1 MIGMHTKK
9 IIPVGI
15 DSFEDIIDGNYYYVD
30 KTGFAKDIIDKSA
43 KVTLITRPRRFGKT
57 INMLMLKSFFEIS
70 QDSKRNF
77 FEQLSI
83 GQHAY
88 CMEQQGTYPVIFFTF
103 GSVKEKT
110 QEKCLNTIEG
120 LVVEEFRRHA
130 YLLNSANLTAAEKD
144 DCDKIIHRTASSDL
158 YSNAIKHLSNY
169 LYRHHGVKPIVLI
182 DEYDAPLLE
191 AYTSKNQD
199 YYNAVIGFMRT
210 FLTSGLKT
218 NPAFHKAVITGVTRI
233 AKESLFSGF
242 NNASTHPVTDTFYAP
257 WFGFTQQEVTALVE
271 YYQPPV
277 TLEQISHWYDGYTFG
292 KSIHMYNPWSIL
304 NMLFK
309 NGNLD
314 LYWINAGSND
324 LIKEV
329 IASRAAELQN
339 DIELLINGQVIRKK
353 VLDSTTFDTL
363 HTHDDTAWN
372 LLLTGGYLSFTNLA
386 DRMVDLCIPNK
397 EILEFFV
404 DTITT
409 WCQQHLNTHDFID
422 MLTALTEGHLDEFEN
437 FFINF
442 VKTSFSHRDIGGNE
456 PEAFYHAFVFG
467 LFSSLQADYRVVSNR
482 ESGLGIYDLAIIP
495 HDIRRAGIIIEFKRV
510 SPVSQ
515 KTVEETALQALQQI
529 DALEYEQ
536 ELHANR
542 ITKIIKLGIAFK
554 GKQVAIKHT

>member
-70 QDSKRNF
+70 QDSKRSF

-110 QEKCLNTIEG
+110 QEKCIDTIEG
-120 LVVEEFRRHA
+120 IMAKEFRRHA
-130 YLLNSANLTAAEKD
+130 YLANSAALTDAEKK
-144 DCDKIIHRTASSDL
+144 DCTSVINRTAPSDL
-158 YSNAIKHLSNY
+158 YSSALRDLTDY

-191 AYTSKNQD
+191 AYTSKSQD

-242 NNASTHPVTDTFYAP
+242 NNAFICPVTSNFYSA
-257 WFGFTQQEVTALVE
+257 WFGFTEDDVKTLVE
-271 YYQPPV
+271 YYKPPV
-277 TLEQISHWYDGYTFG
+277 SLDQIKHWYDGYSMGT
-292 KSIHMYNPWSIL
+292 SRHIYNPWSML
-304 NMLFK
+304 NMLYN
-309 NGNLD
+309 NGELQQ
-314 LYWINAGSND
+314 YWINAGSND

-339 DIELLINGQVIRKK
+339 DIELLINGKTIHKE
-353 VLDSTTFDTL
+353 VLDNITFDTL
-363 HTHDDTAWN
+363 HSQDDTAWN
-372 LLLTGGYLSFTNLA
+372 LLLTGGYLSFDNYHDQQA
-386 DRMVDLCIPNK
+386 DMYIPNE
-397 EILEFFV
+397 EIRRFFLKTV
-404 DTITT
+404 TI
-409 WCQQHLNTHDFID
+409 WCQQHLNTRNFTS
-422 MLTALTEGHLDEFEN
+422 MLDALTRGDATRFEA
-437 FFINF
+437 FFVDF
-442 VKTSFSHRDIGGNE
+442 VEHSFSFRDIGGNE

-467 LFSSLQADYRVVSNR
+467 LFASLYGEYQILSNR
-482 ESGLGIYDLAIIP
+482 EGGSGIYDLAIIP
-495 HDIRRAGIIIEFKRV
+495 ADVNKFGIVIEFKRV
-510 SPVSQ
+510 AAIEQP
-515 KTVEETALQALQQI
+515 TVAAMADLALQQALQL
-529 DALEYEQ
+529 DYAEALR
-536 ELHANR
+536 AR
-542 ITKIIKLGIAFK
+542 GITKIMTLGIAFK
-554 GKQVAIKHT
+554 GKRVAIKHT

>member
-70 QDSKRNF
+70 QDSKRSF

-83 GQHAY
+83 GQHVY

-120 LVVEEFRRHA
+120 LIAEEFLRHM
-130 YLLNSANLTAAEKD
+130 YLLQSSALEDIEKE
-144 DCDKIIHRTASSDL
+144 HYVAVARRTASSDL
-158 YSNAIKHLSNY
+158 YSSAIKHLSNY

-191 AYTSKNQD
+191 AYTSKDQD

-218 NPAFHKAVITGVTRI
+218 NPAFHKAIITGVTRI

-304 NMLFK
+304 NTLFK

-329 IASRAAELQN
+329 IASRAAALQN
-339 DIELLINGQVIRKK
+339 DIELLINGKTIHKE
-353 VLDSTTFDTL
+353 VLDNITFDTL
-363 HTHDDTAWN
+363 HSQDDTAWN
-372 LLLTGGYLSFTNLA
+372 LLLTGGYLSFDNYHDQQA
-386 DRMVDLCIPNK
+386 DMYIPNE
-397 EILEFFV
+397 EIRRFFLKTV
-404 DTITT
+404 TI
-409 WCQQHLNTHDFID
+409 WCQQHLNTRNFTS
-422 MLTALTEGHLDEFEN
+422 MLDALTRGDATRFEA
-437 FFINF
+437 FFVDF
-442 VKTSFSHRDIGGNE
+442 VEHSFSFRDIGGNE

-467 LFSSLQADYRVVSNR
+467 LFASLYGEYQILSNR
-482 ESGLGIYDLAIIP
+482 EGGSGIYDLAIIP
-495 HDIRRAGIIIEFKRV
+495 ADVNKFGIVIEFKRV
-510 SPVSQ
+510 AAIEQP
-515 KTVEETALQALQQI
+515 TVAAMADLALQQALQL
-529 DALEYEQ
+529 DYAEALR
-536 ELHANR
+536 AR
-542 ITKIIKLGIAFK
+542 GITKIMTLGIAFK

>member
-1 MIGMHTKK
+1 MHTKK
-9 IIPVGI
+9 IIPVGV
-15 DSFEDIIDGNYYYVD
+15 DSFEKIIDGNYYYVD
-30 KTGFAKDIIDKSA
+30 KTGFVKDIIDKSA
-43 KVTLITRPRRFGKT
+43 EVTLITRPRRFGKT

-70 QDSKRNF
+70 QDSKRSF

-120 LVVEEFRRHA
+120 LIAEEFLRHM
-130 YLLNSANLTAAEKD
+130 YLLQSPALENIEKE
-144 DCDKIIHRTASSDL
+144 HYVAVARRTASSDL
-158 YSNAIKHLSNY
+158 YSSAIKHLSNY
-169 LYRHHGVKPIVLI
+169 LYRHHGVRPIVLI

-199 YYNAVIGFMRT
+199 YYNTVIGFMRT

-218 NPAFHKAVITGVTRI
+218 NPALHKAVITGVTRI
-233 AKESLFSGF
+233 ARESLFSGF
-242 NNASTHPVTDTFYAP
+242 NNAFICPVTSNFYSA
-257 WFGFTQQEVTALVE
+257 WFGFTEDDVKTLVE
-271 YYQPPV
+271 YYNPPV
-277 TLEQISHWYDGYTFG
+277 SLDQIKHWYDGYSMGT
-292 KSIHMYNPWSIL
+292 SRHIYNPWSML
-304 NMLFK
+304 NMLYN
-309 NGNLD
+309 NGELQQ
-314 LYWINAGSND
+314 YWINAGSND

-339 DIELLINGQVIRKK
+339 DIELLINGQAIRKK

-397 EILEFFV
+397 EIQEFFV

-482 ESGLGIYDLAIIP
+482 ESGLGTYDLAIIP
-495 HDIRRAGIIIEFKRV
+495 HDTRRAGIIIEFKRV
-510 SPVSQ
+510 SSVSQ
-515 KTVEETALQALQQI
+515 KTAEEAALQALQQI
-529 DALEYEQ
+529 NTLEYEQ